1 MPVNNEQPKR
11 RQLLSVPEFAS
22 EIRVTVACV
31 RRWVLER
38 RISYTKLGRLVR
50 IPSSE
55 LDRIISNGTVPA
67 REVRDGR

>member
-1 MPVNNEQPKR
+1 MPLNNEQPKR

-38 RISYTKLGRLVR
+38 RISYIKCGRLIR
-50 IPSSE
+50 ISPSE
-55 LDRIISNGTVPA
+55 LDRIISDGTVPA
-67 REVRDGR
+67 RERERQ